1 MVNIQGS
8 IGNAMKIKARTKIYL
23 GVALLMFSTAV
34 LAESCETIL
43 AALKQERHLTQI
55 KQAVDGQ
62 NTEYRNGPNITLSV
76 NCALGKPNVYVFWD
90 GQNPDQQFYELVG
103 RVGSLVSSRSAV
115 DVVKFSKQCRQQ
127 AIKDSGEIAT
137 VEQRGVAIECQAFA
151 RDGGGTN
158 ISVFAE

>member
-1 MVNIQGS
+1 
-8 IGNAMKIKARTKIYL
+8 MKIEFRTKIYL

-43 AALKQERHLTQI
+43 AALKEERHLTQI
-55 KQAVDGQ
+55 KQAVDKQ
-62 NTEYRNGPNITLSV
+62 NTEYRDGPNITLSV
-76 NCALGKPNVYVFWD
+76 NCALGKPNVYVLWD
-90 GQNPDQQFYELVG
+90 GPNPDQQFYELVG
-103 RVGSLVSSRSAV
+103 RVGSLVSSRSAA

-127 AIKDSGEIAT
+127 AIKDSGEIAS
-137 VEQRGVAIECQAFA
+137 VEQRGLAIECQAFA